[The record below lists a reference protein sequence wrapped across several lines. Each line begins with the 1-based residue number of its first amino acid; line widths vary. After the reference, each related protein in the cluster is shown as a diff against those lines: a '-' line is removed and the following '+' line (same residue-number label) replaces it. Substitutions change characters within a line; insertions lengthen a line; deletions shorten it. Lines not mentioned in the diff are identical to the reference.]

1 MIIDFHT
8 HVFPDRIASKAL
20 SVLTRSCHIIPATE
34 ATRSSL
40 LHSMEDAGIGLSV
53 ILPVLTSPQQFDSVL
68 RFAAETN
75 LRFCSEDRPGLL
87 SFAGI
92 HPDSENYKE
101 ELRIIAREGIPGI
114 KLHPNYQN
122 RNFDD
127 IHYMRIM
134 DKASELGLIILA
146 HTGSDPVSWD
156 RDCCTPDR
164 ILNVLKVLAP
174 PKLILA
180 HLGSNLNWQESYEK
194 LCGLDVRMDTSFAI
208 NEIDEELFIK
218 MIRRHGA
225 DKILFATDSPWAD
238 QKKCV
243 ERFLSFQGI
252 SEKEKQ
258 QILYKNAAELLSLH
272 K

>member
-20 SVLTRSCHIIPATE
+20 SVLTRSCHIAPATD
-34 ATRSSL
+34 ATCSSL
-40 LHSMEDAGIGLSV
+40 LHSMENAGIGLSV
-53 ILPVLTSPQQFDSVL
+53 VLPVLTSPQQFDSVL
-68 RFAAETN
+68 RFAVETN

-101 ELRIIAREGIPGI
+101 EIRIIAREGIPGI

-127 IHYMRIM
+127 IRCMRIM
-134 DKASELGLIILA
+134 YKASESGLIILA

-174 PKLILA
+174 PKLVLA

-208 NEIDEELFIK
+208 NEIDEELFVK
-218 MIRRHGA
+218 MVRRHGA

-238 QKKCV
+238 QKRSV